1 MIIIGERINTSRE
14 SVSKAVREKDAP
26 FIAKEAK
33 MQADAGATFID
44 LNCGTLID
52 NEPESMAWLIET
64 VQSVLDLPLCIDSP
78 RAAAIEAGLKLCRKP
93 ALINSVTGEKKRLE
107 EIAPL
112 VSKYNSSV
120 IALTMDGKG
129 VPTTAQDRVRIAK
142 SLFDSLSKFGID
154 AERIYFDPIV
164 QPISSGPDQGA
175 EFLKA
180 IRHIKELPGAK
191 VVCGLSNI
199 SYGLPNRRL
208 INATLLSMALLEG
221 LDAAILDPLD
231 KSIISNLRASEALL
245 GRDEYCMNYI
255 KSFRENKLIS
265 AHGGALS

>member
-14 SVSKAVREKDAP
+14 SVSKAVREKDAS
-26 FIAKEAK
+26 FIIKEAK
-33 MQADAGATFID
+33 RQAEAGANFID
-44 LNCGTLID
+44 LNCGTLLD
-52 NEPESMAWLIET
+52 NEPDAMAWLVET
-64 VQSVLDLPLCIDSP
+64 VQSDLELSLCIDSP
-78 RAAAIEAGLKLCRKP
+78 NAAAIEAGLKVCRKP
-93 ALINSVTGEKKRLE
+93 ALINSITGEKKRLE

-112 VSKYNSSV
+112 ANKYNASL
-120 IALTMDGKG
+120 IALTMDDKG
-129 VPTTAQDRVRIAK
+129 VPSTAQDRVRIAK
-142 SLFDSLSKFGID
+142 SLLDSLSKFEIN

-180 IRHIKELPGAK
+180 IRLIKELPGAK

-208 INATLLSMALLEG
+208 INSTLLSMALLAG

-245 GRDEYCMNYI
+245 GEDEYCMNYI

-265 AHGGALS
+265 V